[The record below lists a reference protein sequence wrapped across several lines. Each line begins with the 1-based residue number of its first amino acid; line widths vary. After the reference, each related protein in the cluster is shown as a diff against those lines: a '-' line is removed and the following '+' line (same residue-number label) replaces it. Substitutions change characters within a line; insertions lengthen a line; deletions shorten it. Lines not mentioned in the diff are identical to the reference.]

1 MLGADGVFAG
11 HLTSRVFG
19 VIFHKVS
26 WEPTYL
32 EPWRSG
38 ELRRRSQEAERLL
51 ASCTLCPRACRA
63 DRRWGRTGYCR
74 SGRLPAVASY
84 NAHHGEEPPISGYR
98 GSGTIFFS
106 NCNLSCAY
114 CQNWPISQLGQG
126 REVSFD
132 NLAGMMLELQER
144 GCHNINFVTPSHMVA
159 QIIISLE
166 IAVTQGLRI
175 PLVYNSSGYDSLNA
189 LRLLDGLVDIYM
201 PDIRYRDPEV
211 ARRYSGAG
219 DYSQVA
225 QQALKEMWR
234 QVGPLQLDDEGIAR
248 RGMLVRHLVLPN
260 NLSQSLECL
269 EFLAR
274 EISPK
279 VYLSLMAQ
287 YFPAHKAAG
296 MPELSRGVTTEEYRA
311 AVDRAEELGFEN
323 GWFQELDHSGGG
335 PANRIV
341 KNL

>member
-1 MLGADGVFAG
+1 
-11 HLTSRVFG
+11 LTKPEFD
-19 VIFHKVS
+19 VILYSVIWKPAY
-26 WEPTYL
+26 WDA
-32 EPWRSG
+32 WRSG
-38 ELRRRSQEAERLL
+38 ELRRRSQEAEKLL
-51 ASCTLCPRACRA
+51 ASCTVCPRNCRA

-84 NAHHGEEPPISGYR
+84 NAHHGEEPPISGTR

-126 REVSFD
+126 KEVSFEE
-132 NLAGMMLELQER
+132 LAGMMLELQER

-166 IAVTQGLRI
+166 LATERGLRI
-175 PLVYNSSGYDSLNA
+175 PLVYNSSGYDSLEA
-189 LRLLDGLVDIYM
+189 LALLEGLVDIYM
-201 PDIRYRDPEV
+201 PDIRYLDR
-211 ARRYSGAG
+211 AAAQRYSGAS
-219 DYSQVA
+219 DYPEVA
-225 QQALKEMWR
+225 KAALREMWR
-234 QVGPLQLDDEGIAR
+234 QVGPLVLDGDGIAR

-274 EISPK
+274 EISPR

-287 YFPAHKAAG
+287 YFPAHRALK
-296 MPELSRGVTTEEYRA
+296 MPELARGLSHEEYQRA
-311 AVDRAEELGFEN
+311 VEKAEELGFDN

-335 PANRIV
+335 PADRIV
-341 KNL
+341 NNN